1 MSIKYKGK
9 RENKFIK
16 LNENTTNCGDMK
28 RKAFKQNI
36 QKVVSKLHFMDGYNV
51 STWLLDK
58 LVVWAPQKLTING
71 YI

>member
-1 MSIKYKGK
+1 VSIKYKGK

-36 QKVVSKLHFMDGYNV
+36 QKVVSKLHFMDGLLGYNV
-51 STWLLDK
+51 ST
-58 LVVWAPQKLTING
+58 
-71 YI
+71 